1 MKREEVLT
9 EALPYIKQFH
19 GKTMVI
25 KLGGHAMVD
34 PDVLEDAIKDAVLL
48 QLVGIRVV
56 LVHGGGP
63 EITDKMKALG
73 KEPKF
78 VAGLR
83 ITDYETL
90 EIAQM
95 VLVGK
100 INTGIV
106 SLIAKSGAR
115 GIGVSGNDG
124 DLIIARKMGLQKVTV
139 AGKEQEVDLGHVGEI
154 EVVDPSLLNT
164 LLDNKYI
171 PVIAPIAIDRNGQN
185 LNINA
190 DTAAG
195 DLAVALKAY
204 KLINMTDVDGVMN
217 RERTTVYRRLDLDEA
232 KEMMAQGVISEG
244 MIPKVT
250 SLIDAVS
257 RGVRFAHIVNGNIR
271 HNLLLELFT
280 DEGIGTMV
288 TEKKVPYGDKRI
300 KD

>member
-9 EALPYIKQFH
+9 EALPYIQQFH

-78 VAGLR
+78 VSGLR
-83 ITDYETL
+83 ITDQETL

-100 INTGIV
+100 INTNIV

-115 GIGVSGNDG
+115 GIGISGNDG
-124 DLIIARKMGLQKVTV
+124 NLIIGRKMDLQKITV
-139 AGKEQEVDLGHVGEI
+139 GGKEHEVDLGHVGEI
-154 EVVDPSLLNT
+154 EEVDPSLLNT
-164 LLDNKYI
+164 LLDNRYI

-185 LNINA
+185 LNVNA

-195 DLAVALKAY
+195 DIAVALHAH

-217 RERTTVYRRLDLDEA
+217 RERTHVYRRLFLHEA
-232 KEMMAQGVISEG
+232 QTMMKEGVISEG
-244 MIPKVT
+244 MIPKLT

-257 RGVRFAHIVNGNIR
+257 KGVGSAHIVNGNIR

-280 DEGIGTMV
+280 NEGVGTMV
-288 TEKKVPYGDKRI
+288 SGGKTPPS
-300 KD
+300 